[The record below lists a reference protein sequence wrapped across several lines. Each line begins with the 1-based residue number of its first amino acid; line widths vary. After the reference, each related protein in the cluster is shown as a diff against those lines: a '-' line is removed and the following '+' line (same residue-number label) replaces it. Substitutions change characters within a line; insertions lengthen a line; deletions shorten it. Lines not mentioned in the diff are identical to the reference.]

1 VTRVESYLISIKDQ
15 NDYDESTENK
25 WRGMRGWPGQVPHSN
40 EPTPRVLVYMVVVS
54 VQLLRANDIWATS
67 GRVASSDA

>member
-1 VTRVESYLISIKDQ
+1 MEGYEGLARYRI
-15 NDYDESTENK
+15 
-25 WRGMRGWPGQVPHSN
+25 
-40 EPTPRVLVYMVVVS
+40 RVLVYMVVVS